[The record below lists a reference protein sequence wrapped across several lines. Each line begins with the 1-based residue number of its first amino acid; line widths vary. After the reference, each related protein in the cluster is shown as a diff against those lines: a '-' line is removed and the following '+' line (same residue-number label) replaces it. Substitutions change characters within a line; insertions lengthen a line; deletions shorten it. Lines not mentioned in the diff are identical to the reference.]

1 MVLLLDIQDLTLL
14 KITYVKEWQIRFDY
28 GDVHYLLHGTEEL
41 GEPDRQ
47 ELYKRTVFQDGKY
60 DLYHIATHYGS
71 ENVCNDYIRIRNKSK
86 KVFGYYDKI
95 VYGHIDKEF
104 FAYKLTKRGF
114 ASGIMENKV
123 KEESQRISKIQKQI
137 MELQNQI
144 DELRQQINDY
154 I

>member
-1 MVLLLDIQDLTLL
+1 MLLLLDIQDLTLL
-14 KITYVKEWQIRFDY
+14 KITCVKEWEIRFDY
-28 GDVHYLLHGTEEL
+28 GDAHYLLRGTGES

-60 DLYHIATHYGS
+60 DLCYITTNYGS
-71 ENVCNDYIRIRNKSK
+71 ENVCNDYIRINNKSK
-86 KVFGYYDKI
+86 EAFGYYDKI
-95 VYGHIDKEF
+95 VYSHIDKEF
-104 FAYKLTKRGF
+104 FTYKLTKRGF

-137 MELQNQI
+137 MELRNQI

>member
-1 MVLLLDIQDLTLL
+1 M
-14 KITYVKEWQIRFDY
+14 
-28 GDVHYLLHGTEEL
+28 LHGTEEL
-41 GEPDRQ
+41 GQPDRQ

-86 KVFGYYDKI
+86 KAFGYYDKI
-95 VYGHIDKEF
+95 VYGHI
-104 FAYKLTKRGF
+104 TKRGF
-114 ASGIMENKV
+114 ASGIMVNKV